1 MLKSSIFGVLD
12 GHATSHK
19 LTSELVEFADANI
32 EIRDGFHLDV
42 IKLPNPGDF
51 NLVNGLYGPTQG
63 DEPISRDQVVM
74 KTRRFYRGSE
84 LVDRNGTTPI
94 IDRPERPATYVVV
107 IWAQGIGDWCKSPTL
122 ITMYGHGSDTPAP
135 MEPWDQNLR
144 TDDAKEESA
153 NFWATHAISNEQ
165 LIIS

>member
-19 LTSELVEFADANI
+19 LTSELVDFVDENI

-42 IKLPNPGDF
+42 IKLPTAGSF

-63 DEPISRDQVVM
+63 DEPVSRDEVTM
-74 KTRRFYRGSE
+74 EIRRFYRGSE
-84 LVDRNGTTPI
+84 LVNRDGTTPI
-94 IDRPERPATYVVV
+94 VNLPERPATYVVV
-107 IWAQGIGDWCKSPTL
+107 IWAVGFDWCKTPSL
-122 ITMYGHGSDTPAP
+122 ITMYGHGSEKPSP
-135 MEPWDQNLR
+135 MEPWDANLQ

-153 NFWATHAISNEQ
+153 NFWATHAISKQQ